1 MGKILKFPSLD
12 QYLAGLKSSGGLW
25 EFEPGKFQIKHFE
38 VEKMAKEFNVKTTIE
53 YVDGDLGKSC
63 AVVKATAV
71 HQGDHFETLGEASP
85 KNNTFNYPVAIAEK
99 RAVDRAILKA
109 LGIHGKYYSDA
120 EIDVAVPTDNSD
132 LILERIKNI
141 SHQANLDQLMSDN
154 KKFLLDLAKQNSDKA
169 AEIKKAYEN
178 RKQQLKGG

>member
-63 AVVKATAV
+63 AVVKAVAI
-71 HQGDHFETLGEASP
+71 HQGDHFETL
-85 KNNTFNYPVAIAEK
+85 
-99 RAVDRAILKA
+99 
-109 LGIHGKYYSDA
+109 
-120 EIDVAVPTDNSD
+120 
-132 LILERIKNI
+132 
-141 SHQANLDQLMSDN
+141 
-154 KKFLLDLAKQNSDKA
+154 
-169 AEIKKAYEN
+169 
-178 RKQQLKGG
+178 